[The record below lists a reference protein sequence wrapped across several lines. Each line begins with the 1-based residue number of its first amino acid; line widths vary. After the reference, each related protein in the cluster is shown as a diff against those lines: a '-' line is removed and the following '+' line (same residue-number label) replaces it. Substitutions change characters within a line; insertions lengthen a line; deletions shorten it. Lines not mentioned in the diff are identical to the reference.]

1 MQASTGLPGQ
11 RGVNGARG
19 RRGLRRNAGVPSR
32 AVRVYLDNTRS
43 ALSLNHGVGNVGT
56 HYFLALKRYGR
67 DVDPVFLYRRGAGPP
82 AQNLEALRALGCTPL
97 RAYHPYLSLDLPL
110 RGRILHSSYHKLP
123 SLPFRTRILHVHD
136 VWTLRPNPYQS
147 SAFQEGRADK
157 LRRVLERADLYT
169 VLTETLRDEMVSE
182 LGIGADRIAV
192 TGYGW
197 PRSLEGDPWPVPDEG
212 AEEGPAGPY
221 ALIVA
226 RIEAR
231 KNYEHVTRAVAAV
244 PGLRLVVVGIPGF
257 EGERTVEESF
267 PTLREQGRLTW
278 QRRVS
283 PAQLEQLYRGALAYI
298 CPSWEEGFGITLLEA
313 MSYGTPVITS
323 DRSANREVVAGGG
336 TLVDPADWEASAGCL
351 AALLADPDVRVE
363 HSRRAA
369 ERAAQFRWEDV
380 AARLEALYGSVA

>member
-1 MQASTGLPGQ
+1 
-11 RGVNGARG
+11 
-19 RRGLRRNAGVPSR
+19 
-32 AVRVYLDNTRS
+32 VRVFFDNTRS
-43 ALSLNHGVGNVGT
+43 ALSLHHGVGNVGT
-56 HYFLALKRYGR
+56 HFFLALKRHGR

-82 AQNLEALRALGCTPL
+82 AQNLVALRALGCTPL

-147 SAFQEGRADK
+147 SAFQEARADK

-169 VLTETLRDEMVSE
+169 VLTESLRDEMVSQ
-182 LGIGADRIAV
+182 LGVEADRIVV
-192 TGYGW
+192 TGYGC
-197 PRSLEGDPWPVPDEG
+197 PRSLEGDPPRLPSAG
-212 AEEGPAGPY
+212 AELESAGPY

-226 RIEAR
+226 RLEAR

-257 EGERTVEESF
+257 EGERLAQESF
-267 PTLREQGRLTW
+267 RALREQGRLTW
-278 QRRVS
+278 HRQVS
-283 PAQLEQLYRGALAYI
+283 PAALAQLYRGALAYV

-336 TLVDPADWEASAGCL
+336 TLVDPADWEASAECL
-351 AALLADPDVRVE
+351 GALLADPDVREE
-363 HSRRAA
+363 HSRRARA
-369 ERAAQFRWEDV
+369 RAAEFRWEDV
-380 AARLEALYGSVA
+380 AARLEDLYRSVA